1 MGILAPAIV
10 LIFFSFAF
18 GNDITYKVGIVD
30 KDNNYISNEIIET
43 INNIEDVDVVDISK
57 DNYEMLLA
65 SHQIQIAVIIEDNF
79 SYNILNLKED
89 KITIKSISNSDVKET
104 LISIIKSKVN
114 NLNLI
119 AKISDKDIGKFKEKN
134 EAYKENLIKYNL
146 NEAND
151 GRPSIENSIGIVIMM
166 ILISGVAIVN
176 FLIEDE
182 ENNTKE
188 RVFISGIKQYKYY
201 IALIIVFYLLSS
213 ISSIIYYGLCKLLNL
228 NFNMSNTNNFLV
240 VMLLLI

>member
-1 MGILAPAIV
+1 MIILLEIILNTIKLLLKKKSFIVMGILAPAIV

-201 IALIIVFYLLSS
+201 IALIIVFYL
-213 ISSIIYYGLCKLLNL
+213 
-228 NFNMSNTNNFLV
+228 
-240 VMLLLI
+240 